1 MHVKTA
7 TLLVLLAS
15 LFVASSSATAF
26 DQLEEG
32 FRSNNQHDLREGKQ
46 PSTQAQLNE
55 MWRAIN
61 SLEENL
67 RHRLRRLT
75 R

>member
-46 PSTQAQLNE
+46 PPTQA
-55 MWRAIN
+55 
-61 SLEENL
+61 
-67 RHRLRRLT
+67 
-75 R
+75 